1 MTSEIEKQARS
12 TEMNS
17 GIEKQAWSA
26 EMNQLTAISSF
37 LLILL
42 AGVAHAQ
49 NSSNGSKSGTKATER
64 GRYLVQIGGCNECHT
79 PWTFDKALNMPV
91 PNMSRYLSGHPAD
104 APDPGGTAGKEDI
117 GLIGPTFTSFKMPFG
132 IVYAPN
138 LTPDQD
144 TGLGSWR
151 EAEFI
156 RAMRTGKHFGGNG
169 RAILPPMPW
178 MNLAIMTDDDLKAV
192 FAYLRSIPAIRN
204 PVPEHKVPLPAIERA
219 TESFE
224 KLKASL
230 KAAGR

>member
-1 MTSEIEKQARS
+1 MKRLIR
-12 TEMNS
+12 
-17 GIEKQAWSA
+17 
-26 EMNQLTAISSF
+26 LTTISSF
-37 LLILL
+37 LLIPL
-42 AGVAHAQ
+42 ASVSHAD
-49 NSSNGSKSGTKATER
+49 NATKR

-79 PWTFDKALNMPV
+79 PWVFNEALNMPV
-91 PNMSRYLSGHPAD
+91 PDMSRHLSGHPAD
-104 APDPGGTAGKEDI
+104 APDPGGTPGRGDI

-138 LTPDQD
+138 LTPDKD

-151 EAEFI
+151 EVEFI

-169 RAILPPMPW
+169 RAIFPPMPW
-178 MNLAIMTDDDLKAV
+178 MNLASMTDEDLRAV

-204 PVPEHKVPLPAIERA
+204 PVPDHKVPLPASEGI

-230 KAAGR
+230 KAAGRPAAQSEKGR